1 MKEYSFCIP
10 LVLVPKLCL
19 GLYWEEGRDF
29 KLNVKLMFNLDL
41 LVLNK
46 NEIYVIKGWLEGT
59 CSLVTEIS
67 LSSNRHTHAQTQM
80 YKYRYF
86 QGNIL

>member
-1 MKEYSFCIP
+1 MKEYSFCIT

-46 NEIYVIKGWLEGT
+46 NEIYVIKG
-59 CSLVTEIS
+59 
-67 LSSNRHTHAQTQM
+67 
-80 YKYRYF
+80 
-86 QGNIL
+86 